1 MSAFTDIPDRGW
13 VAALPE
19 RLRPFAQL
27 ARLDRPIGTWLLLFP
42 CWWGLALAHSFDIDL
57 YLLFGIGA
65 VVMRGAGC
73 TVNDIWD
80 RKLDAQVERTAR
92 RPLAS
97 GAVTLAGALM
107 FLVLQLLV
115 ALAVAIALGRL
126 AVILA
131 ACSLVLVATYPL
143 AKRVT
148 WWPQLM
154 LGFTFNWGAVM
165 AFAVVTGGVGLPP
178 LLLYA
183 AGIFW
188 TLGYDTIYAHQDK
201 QDDKAIGIRSTAL
214 LWGEQSKGWIAVCY
228 AATVALI
235 IAAGFSAEHRW
246 AIVVAGGIAALHF
259 AWQVLTVDLD
269 DPANCLSRFQSN
281 RWIGWI
287 ILVGLLETW

>member
-19 RLRPFAQL
+19 RLRPYAQL

-42 CWWGLALAHSFDIDL
+42 CWWGLALAHSLDIDL

-97 GAVTLAGALM
+97 GAVTLPGALI
-107 FLVLQLLV
+107 FLVLQLFV
-115 ALAVAIALGRL
+115 ALVVAVALGRL

-201 QDDKAIGIRSTAL
+201 QDDQAIGIRSTAL
-214 LWGEQSKGWIAVCY
+214 LWGEQSKRWIALCY
-228 AATVALI
+228 AVTVVLI

-246 AIVVAGGIAALHF
+246 AIVAAGGVAALHF

-287 ILVGLLETW
+287 VLVGLLETW

>member
-19 RLRPFAQL
+19 RLRPYAQL

-42 CWWGLALAHSFDIDL
+42 CWWGLALAHSLDIDL

-97 GAVTLAGALM
+97 GAVTLAGALI

-115 ALAVAIALGRL
+115 ALVVAVALGRL

-165 AFAVVTGGVGLPP
+165 AFAVVTGSVGLPP

-214 LWGEQSKGWIAVCY
+214 LWGEQSKRWIAVCY
-228 AATVALI
+228 AATVTLI

-246 AIVVAGGIAALHF
+246 AIVAAGGIAALHF

-269 DPANCLSRFQSN
+269 DPATCLSRFQSN

>member
-1 MSAFTDIPDRGW
+1 MSAFTDIPDQGW

-19 RLRPFAQL
+19 RLRPYAQL

-42 CWWGLALAHSFDIDL
+42 CWWGLALAHSLDIDL

-97 GAVTLAGALM
+97 GAVTLAGALI

-115 ALAVAIALGRL
+115 ALVVAIALGKL

-165 AFAVVTGGVGLPP
+165 AFAVVTGSVGLPS

-214 LWGEQSKGWIAVCY
+214 LWGEQSKRWIALCY

-246 AIVVAGGIAALHF
+246 AIVAAGGVAALHF

-287 ILVGLLETW
+287 VLVGLLETW